1 MTRKNWEGIV
11 IRNSQRINESVTW
24 GKKIPKVA
32 FSPVGRVVHLLLLS
46 GFGALPFIYLIVL
59 VSSSHLLPKYP
70 QGLLGSPI
78 IQEGSHLFKALSVI
92 SPCPPRASHLP
103 SPQNV
108 NSAVYP
114 AAHHVPD

>member
-1 MTRKNWEGIV
+1 M
-11 IRNSQRINESVTW
+11 W

-46 GFGALPFIYLIVL
+46 GFGALPFIDLIVL

-70 QGLLGSPI
+70 QGLLDPPI
-78 IQEGSHLFKALSVI
+78 IQEGSHLFKEVFLQALSVI
-92 SPCPPRASHLP
+92 SPCPPRAPHLP

-114 AAHHVPD
+114 AAHHVPDYKAVILGDAS